1 MSCMTLSYMLTWVES
16 CAGTD
21 TEQHSAEGKAA
32 QQKLLTHLGFE
43 KRSLLERIADP
54 KHDTFNMLAER
65 AATEYQDI
73 SAERNTEQHCCPPSY
88 MCTAPLEAA
97 TLEDEKYR
105 GLPVKAMIGLADQVA
120 VHRPALKSHNLQAD
134 ASASEAR
141 LATASILTSLP
152 PVPGALPST
161 AEHPWSLTEPL
172 AASLPT
178 PAQQH
183 SLAATSFSST
193 DKASPTCKCAEKH
206 MPPKSP
212 AAILAA
218 VVKQVLVAMP
228 VSNSPTNQM
237 AANLNGSPHEVLAF
251 NDLALLPCIPQ
262 APKQNLRAWKTV
274 PNGQPDSM

>member
-1 MSCMTLSYMLTWVES
+1 MACMILSCMLTSVES

-21 TEQHSAEGKAA
+21 IEQHSAEGKAA
-32 QQKLLTHLGFE
+32 QQKLLTHLGLE
-43 KRSLLERIADP
+43 KQSLLERIADP

-65 AATEYQDI
+65 AAAEYHI
-73 SAERNTEQHCCPPSY
+73 SAERNTEQQCCPPSY

-97 TLEDEKYR
+97 TLEDEKDR

-120 VHRPALKSHNLQAD
+120 VHKPALKSHNSQAD

-141 LATASILTSLP
+141 LATASILTALP
-152 PVPGALPST
+152 PVSGALPSI
-161 AEHPWSLTEPL
+161 AEHPWSLTEAL

-183 SLAATSFSST
+183 SMAATGFSST
-193 DKASPTCKCAEKH
+193 DKASPTCKCAEKY

-212 AAILAA
+212 AAILTA
-218 VVKQVLVAMP
+218 VVKQVPVAMP
-228 VSNSPTNQM
+228 VSNSPANQM
-237 AANLNGSPHEVLAF
+237 AANLKGSPHELLAF